1 MKKAMGWAVLAACLA
16 APAMTTPAMAQDETA
31 PAADAGAAPAEDAS
45 ASAPAADDA
54 AAASSSGDSSAAEAV
69 TGGGDATAVTDS
81 SSSGDSSSSSDVS
94 SSSDTSTIATDDSSS
109 SDSSGGGHTFYIGLD
124 YDMTK
129 IDINDKGTREAL
141 GRRRFESNFYKLRLG
156 ARIFEG
162 VGLEFHAGFPDNNA
176 SSKKLETKQFY
187 GLYLVPTGVLFDV
200 VEISARLGY
209 AYTELKSELGKDD
222 ADGAS
227 FGLAVELPLRNFGE
241 GMPNLRVGVGGTV
254 YQEERDGRVF
264 GWHGGVRY
272 DFTL

>member
-1 MKKAMGWAVLAACLA
+1 MKKAMGWAVLAAFLA
-16 APAMTTPAMAQDETA
+16 APVMTTPVMAQDEAA

-45 ASAPAADDA
+45 VAAPAADDA
-54 AAASSSGDSSAAEAV
+54 SAA
-69 TGGGDATAVTDS
+69 
-81 SSSGDSSSSSDVS
+81 SSSSSDS
-94 SSSDTSTIATDDSSS
+94 STSSETVGGGDTATVPTDDSLAA
-109 SDSSGGGHTFYIGLD
+109 SSGGGHTFYVGLD

-156 ARIFEG
+156 ARIFDG

-176 SSKKLETKQFY
+176 SSRKLETKQFY
-187 GLYLVPTGVLFDV
+187 ALYLVPTGVLFDL

-222 ADGAS
+222 ADGPS
-227 FGLAVELPLRNFGE
+227 FGIGVELPLRNFGE

-264 GWHGGVRY
+264 GWHGGIRY